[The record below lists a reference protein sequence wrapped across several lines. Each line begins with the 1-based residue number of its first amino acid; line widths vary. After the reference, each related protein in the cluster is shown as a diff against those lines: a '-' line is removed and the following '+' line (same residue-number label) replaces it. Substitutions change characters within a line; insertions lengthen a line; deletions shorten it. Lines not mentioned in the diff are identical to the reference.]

1 MFFSKQGEYPPCG
14 MFSLTHIIVFIFCVV
29 VIVIGVYLSRT
40 MKEKSIRRLTQII
53 AIIVVIL
60 ESGKILFSHLQ
71 GNSNLDSWVPLYFCS
86 MFIYAC
92 ILSGYT
98 KGIFQAFGDAFIG
111 TGGIV
116 AGAMFLLMPS
126 TSLTAYPMFHFLS
139 CYSMLY
145 HSLMVYL
152 GIVYISHHLITLQKK
167 TLMNYMVF
175 CTFFSGVAILLNSLY
190 HSNFMFLREPYN
202 IPLPFLKPLSE
213 KLPICYTILM
223 YVSCTLGTYMILF
236 IVLWG
241 IQYIQ
246 FKIGK
251 KEKNV
256 DGKNYPNE
264 YVSN

>member
-1 MFFSKQGEYPPCG
+1 MFFAKKGEYPPCG
-14 MFSLTHIIVFIFCVV
+14 MFTLTHIIVLVFCVV
-29 VIVIGVYLSRT
+29 VIAIGVYLSRT
-40 MKEKSIRRLTQII
+40 MKEKVVRRLTQII

-71 GNSNLDSWVPLYFCS
+71 GNTNLDSWVPLYFCS

-98 KGIFQAFGDAFIG
+98 KGIFQALGDAFIG

-152 GIVYISHHLITLQKK
+152 GVVYLLNHWVVLKKK
-167 TLMNYMVF
+167 TLVHYMLF
-175 CTFFSGVAILLNSLY
+175 CTFFSGIAIVLNSIY

-213 KLPICYTILM
+213 KLPVFYTILM
-223 YVSCTLGTYMILF
+223 YLSCTLGTYVILF
-236 IVLWG
+236 IVLRI
-241 IQYIQ
+241 IQP
-246 FKIGK
+246 KIEL

-256 DGKNYPNE
+256 NGKNYPNE
-264 YVSN
+264 YVSDRK

>member
-1 MFFSKQGEYPPCG
+1 MFFSKQGEYQPCG
-14 MFSLTHIIVFIFCVV
+14 MFSLTHIIVLAFCVV
-29 VIVIGVYLSRT
+29 AIAIGVYLSRKA
-40 MKEKSIRRLTQII
+40 KEKTIRRLTRVI
-53 AIIVVIL
+53 AIIIVIL

-71 GNSNLDSWVPLYFCS
+71 GYTNLDSWVPLYFCS

-98 KGIFQAFGDAFIG
+98 RGIFQALGDAFIG
-111 TGGIV
+111 TGGTV

-126 TSLTAYPMFHFLS
+126 TSLTTYPMFHFLS

-152 GIVYISHHLITLQKK
+152 GIVYISHHLIVLQKK
-167 TLMNYMVF
+167 TLVYYMLF
-175 CTFFSGVAILLNSLY
+175 CTFFSGIAIILNLIY

-223 YVSCTLGTYMILF
+223 YLSCTLGTYFILF
-236 IVLWG
+236 IVLKV

-246 FKIGK
+246 FKMRK
-251 KEKNV
+251 KEKNN
-256 DGKNYPNE
+256 GKDYPNK